1 MAASS
6 AKGFAAHFCRNI
18 GPAAETDR
26 RSGPAGALR
35 RRSRIRRTRVGKTRA
50 ESAEAGFTMLEMV
63 CVLAIAALLAAI
75 LLPRLP
81 GATSR
86 PRLEAY
92 AVEVAA
98 LLKADRNAALWQRA
112 SVDAVVDARER
123 TVRSGSSARVVQ
135 LPDDVV
141 FDALLPE
148 RCNGKPAFSAISF
161 FATGMSCGGAI
172 RLTRLGSGFEV
183 RVNWLTGGVD
193 IVPQNIS

>member
-1 MAASS
+1 
-6 AKGFAAHFCRNI
+6 
-18 GPAAETDR
+18 
-26 RSGPAGALR
+26 
-35 RRSRIRRTRVGKTRA
+35 
-50 ESAEAGFTMLEMV
+50 MLEMV

-112 SVDAVVDARER
+112 PVDAVVDARER

>member
-1 MAASS
+1 
-6 AKGFAAHFCRNI
+6 
-18 GPAAETDR
+18 
-26 RSGPAGALR
+26 
-35 RRSRIRRTRVGKTRA
+35 
-50 ESAEAGFTMLEMV
+50 MLEMV

-98 LLKADRNAALWQRA
+98 LLKADRNAALWNRA

-135 LPDDVV
+135 LPSDVV